1 MFYKGERGVKVM
13 LIIKLIISIVGA
25 YIMGVIGSI
34 EASSNYFTNRNNLGL
49 NEILLFFSFTLSI
62 AVILVMYYKSSSLKK
77 LLNIFFKILW
87 LELIIASFITGAS
100 LLKLNE
106 LYDKFLKA
114 NPLIAFYFILISF
127 IFCLILESV
136 SKYTIVKES
145 DLYESRKNYLLT
157 IDSYLETME
166 SFSIVG
172 KWGIGKTKLI
182 ENFFEKE
189 CEIEEGKGK
198 FYKDKYEYI
207 YIDSSIYSENQKIIE
222 TLEKE
227 LLKKFKKY
235 KVLKLKNSFIK
246 NVFLQNETIL
256 KILYNFFDF
265 EISPKGET
273 EQLAKELKEKN
284 KTLVICLDNLER
296 LGSRERISNLFAIID
311 ELISENIKKIYI
323 YDEEYMKKIFKKDK
337 EDFIDYI
344 RKYTF
349 NIILLNGMKLKDI
362 KNDEIR
368 NFIKTLKYNYERVE
382 NDIINLLNLKKEN
395 EIKKIILS
403 NPPKNMEKII
413 TELVTKEKIEINE
426 INNFLNLKKNNIINK
441 IDEINE
447 KIKRYMNIENIMNP
461 RYLENLEKYIL
472 SLRELYK
479 NEINYL
485 YEYKIIKDNFNF
497 LSLNEIL
504 DKNIEED
511 YLKNL
516 EIENIKLSDSWIQKI
531 CVDYLFK
538 LSKNSKNDYEYISD
552 LAKKLNYFEIFF
564 TNESIEGSNLS
575 QKLKEYKE
583 NPQKNLFKILEII
596 TMLHPNEKVEEI
608 RKYLYSIQSIE
619 YIINGSEELGKIFL
633 FSHSY
638 PHLWDLDEYF
648 DLLFPILRVNKLG
661 YYTEGKKEYT
671 LGEYLIYIQK
681 LYFFYNINIKYLLSL
696 HLDLE
701 KYKEYI
707 SEASEW
713 GVVYHL
719 DNFFGK
725 ELNEYIKDININ
737 ELKKDLENLK
747 INVKSIE
754 NSLYTYE
761 NIVNIK
767 QVDIEYED
775 YKEKIGVTL
784 IESIDDYISV
794 KESKVIIRSN
804 YWEKEMVINKA
815 DLERH
820 IKDLIELKKERKDLE
835 EKINFLLIKL
845 FKIKNGHEN
854 I

>member
-1 MFYKGERGVKVM
+1 M

-77 LLNIFFKILW
+77 LLDIFFKILW

-114 NPLIAFYFILISF
+114 NPLIAFYFISISF

-207 YIDSSIYSENQKIIE
+207 YIDSSIYSENQKMIE

-349 NIILLNGMKLKDI
+349 NTITINEVKLEEVLENQTIIIKLIEELKINYKETQENIIRTLNTKRKD
-362 KNDEIR
+362 KNIDRKIDRISEKV
-368 NFIKTLKYNYERVE
+368 KTYM
-382 NDIINLLNLKKEN
+382 DI
-395 EIKKIILS
+395 
-403 NPPKNMEKII
+403 EKIM
-413 TELVTKEKIEINE
+413 T
-426 INNFLNLKKNNIINK
+426 
-441 IDEINE
+441 
-447 KIKRYMNIENIMNP
+447 P
-461 RYLENLEKYIL
+461 RYLKNLDNFLKCYKKKFEK
-472 SLRELYK
+472 
-479 NEINYL
+479 EIHYL
-485 YEYKIIKDNFNF
+485 IEYKIIKDNFKF
-497 LSLNEIL
+497 LTSEEMLGENIVENYLNSQ
-504 DKNIEED
+504 
-511 YLKNL
+511 
-516 EIENIKLSDSWIQKI
+516 EIEKIKESDSYIQKI
-531 CVDYLFK
+531 CVNYLFNLKNSLANNYDDNLRRK
-538 LSKNSKNDYEYISD
+538 LS
-552 LAKKLNYFEIFF
+552 YFKIFY
-564 TNESIEGSNLS
+564 TNESKDKNYLYQELNNL
-575 QKLKEYKE
+575 KK
-583 NPQKNLFKILEII
+583 NPEKNLFEILERI
-596 TMLHPNEKVEEI
+596 TTLYPNDKIKEI
-608 RKYLYSIQSIE
+608 RNYLGSIQNIE
-619 YIINGSEELGKIFL
+619 YIINTSEELGNIFL
-633 FSHSY
+633 FSYSY
-638 PHLWDLDEYF
+638 PYLWDLDEYF

-661 YYTEGKKEYT
+661 NYKEGEKKYI
-671 LGEYLIYIQK
+671 LDEYLIYIQK
-681 LYFFYNINIKYLLSL
+681 LYFFYNTNIKYLLSL
-696 HLDLE
+696 HFDLE
-701 KYKEYI
+701 TYKKYI
-707 SEASEW
+707 LDASNH
-713 GVVYHL
+713 GVIDHL
-719 DNFFGK
+719 DHFFEKG
-725 ELNEYIKDININ
+725 LNQFIKGININ
-737 ELKKDLENLK
+737 ELEKDFENLDIDLK
-747 INVKSIE
+747 AII
-754 NSLYTYE
+754 NSLYIFE
-761 NIVNIK
+761 NITRIE
-767 QVDIEYED
+767 QVSIECEEF
-775 YKEKIGVTL
+775 KEKIDAIMFSDNIINN
-784 IESIDDYISV
+784 IEIN
-794 KESKVIIRSN
+794 KNEVIITNKYS
-804 YWEKEMVINKA
+804 EKKIIINKTNV
-815 DLERH
+815 ENH
-820 IKDLIELKKERKDLE
+820 IKHLIKLKKERKDLE
-835 EKINFLLIKL
+835 KDINFLLIEL
-845 FKIKNGHEN
+845 SKIKK
-854 I
+854 

>member
-114 NPLIAFYFILISF
+114 NPLIAFYFISISF

-207 YIDSSIYSENQKIIE
+207 YIDSSIYSENQKMIE

-349 NIILLNGMKLKDI
+349 NTITINEVKLEEVLENQTIIIKLIEELKINYKETQENIIRTLNTKRKD
-362 KNDEIR
+362 KNIDRKIDRISEKV
-368 NFIKTLKYNYERVE
+368 KTYM
-382 NDIINLLNLKKEN
+382 DI
-395 EIKKIILS
+395 
-403 NPPKNMEKII
+403 EKIM
-413 TELVTKEKIEINE
+413 T
-426 INNFLNLKKNNIINK
+426 
-441 IDEINE
+441 
-447 KIKRYMNIENIMNP
+447 P
-461 RYLENLEKYIL
+461 RYLKNLDNFLKCYKKNFEK
-472 SLRELYK
+472 
-479 NEINYL
+479 EIHYL
-485 YEYKIIKDNFNF
+485 IEYKIIKDNFKF
-497 LSLNEIL
+497 LTSEEMLGENIVENYLNSQ
-504 DKNIEED
+504 
-511 YLKNL
+511 
-516 EIENIKLSDSWIQKI
+516 EIEKIKESDSYIQKI
-531 CVDYLFK
+531 CVNYLFNLKNSLANNYDDNLRRK
-538 LSKNSKNDYEYISD
+538 LS
-552 LAKKLNYFEIFF
+552 YFKIFY
-564 TNESIEGSNLS
+564 TNESKDKNYLYQELNNL
-575 QKLKEYKE
+575 KK
-583 NPQKNLFKILEII
+583 NPEKNLFEILERI
-596 TMLHPNEKVEEI
+596 TTLYPNDKIKEI
-608 RKYLYSIQSIE
+608 RNYLGSIQNIE
-619 YIINGSEELGKIFL
+619 YIINTSEELGNIFL
-633 FSHSY
+633 FSYSY
-638 PHLWDLDEYF
+638 PYLWDLDEYF

-661 YYTEGKKEYT
+661 NYKEGEKKYI
-671 LGEYLIYIQK
+671 LDEYLIYIQK
-681 LYFFYNINIKYLLSL
+681 LYFFYNTNIKYLLSL
-696 HLDLE
+696 HLDFE
-701 KYKEYI
+701 RYKEYV
-707 SEASEW
+707 SGASAI
-713 GVVYHL
+713 GVESHL
-719 DNFFGK
+719 EQFFKK
-725 ELNEYIKDININ
+725 ELDEYIKEIKIDS
-737 ELKKDLENLK
+737 LTKDFENLDIDLK
-747 INVKSIE
+747 AII
-754 NSLYTYE
+754 NSLYIFE
-761 NIVNIK
+761 NITRIE
-767 QVDIEYED
+767 QVSIECEEF
-775 YKEKIGVTL
+775 KEKIDAIMFIDNIINN
-784 IESIDDYISV
+784 IEIN
-794 KESKVIIRSN
+794 KNEVIITNKYS
-804 YWEKEMVINKA
+804 EKKIIINKTNV
-815 DLERH
+815 ENH
-820 IKDLIELKKERKDLE
+820 IKHLIKLKKERKDLE
-835 EKINFLLIKL
+835 KDINFLLIEL
-845 FKIKNGHEN
+845 SKIKK
-854 I
+854 

>member
-114 NPLIAFYFILISF
+114 NPLIAFYFISISF

-207 YIDSSIYSENQKIIE
+207 YIDSSIYSENQKMIE

-349 NIILLNGMKLKDI
+349 NTITINEVKLEEVLENQTIIIKLIEELKINYKETQENIIRTLNTKRKD
-362 KNDEIR
+362 KNIDRKIDRISEKV
-368 NFIKTLKYNYERVE
+368 KTYM
-382 NDIINLLNLKKEN
+382 DI
-395 EIKKIILS
+395 
-403 NPPKNMEKII
+403 EKIM
-413 TELVTKEKIEINE
+413 T
-426 INNFLNLKKNNIINK
+426 
-441 IDEINE
+441 
-447 KIKRYMNIENIMNP
+447 P
-461 RYLENLEKYIL
+461 RYLKNLDNFLKCYKKNFEK
-472 SLRELYK
+472 
-479 NEINYL
+479 EIHYL
-485 YEYKIIKDNFNF
+485 IEYKIIKDNFKF
-497 LSLNEIL
+497 LTSEEMLGENIVENYLNSQ
-504 DKNIEED
+504 
-511 YLKNL
+511 
-516 EIENIKLSDSWIQKI
+516 EIEKIKESDSYIQKI
-531 CVDYLFK
+531 CVNYLFNLKNSLANNYDDNLRRK
-538 LSKNSKNDYEYISD
+538 LS
-552 LAKKLNYFEIFF
+552 YFKIFY
-564 TNESIEGSNLS
+564 TNESKDKNYLYQELNNL
-575 QKLKEYKE
+575 KK
-583 NPQKNLFKILEII
+583 NPEKNLFEILERI
-596 TMLHPNEKVEEI
+596 TTLYPNDKIKEI
-608 RKYLYSIQSIE
+608 RNYLGSIQNIE
-619 YIINGSEELGKIFL
+619 YIINTSEELGNIFL
-633 FSHSY
+633 FSYSY
-638 PHLWDLDEYF
+638 TYLWDLDEYF

-661 YYTEGKKEYT
+661 NYKEGEKKYI
-671 LGEYLIYIQK
+671 LDEYLIYIQK
-681 LYFFYNINIKYLLSL
+681 LYFFYNTNIKYLLSL
-696 HLDLE
+696 HFDLE
-701 KYKEYI
+701 TYKKYI
-707 SEASEW
+707 LNASNH
-713 GVVYHL
+713 GVIDHL
-719 DNFFGK
+719 DHFFEKG
-725 ELNEYIKDININ
+725 LNQFIKGININ
-737 ELKKDLENLK
+737 ELEKDFENLDIDLK
-747 INVKSIE
+747 AII
-754 NSLYTYE
+754 NSLYIFE
-761 NIVNIK
+761 NITRIE
-767 QVDIEYED
+767 QVSIECEEF
-775 YKEKIGVTL
+775 KEKIDA
-784 IESIDDYISV
+784 IMFIDNIINNI
-794 KESKVIIRSN
+794 KINKNEVIITNKYS
-804 YWEKEMVINKA
+804 EKKIIINKTNV
-815 DLERH
+815 ENH
-820 IKDLIELKKERKDLE
+820 IKHLIKLKKERKDLE
-835 EKINFLLIKL
+835 KDINFLLIEL
-845 FKIKNGHEN
+845 SKIKK
-854 I
+854 